1 MSAVEKSDLFVT
13 DVEVWRLHY
22 VKTLQHWRKRFE
34 SNIDPIRAL
43 YDDRFCRMWRYYLIA
58 SELSFSVL
66 GMVIFQFQISRDQE
80 AVPLT
85 RDYMFDA

>member
-1 MSAVEKSDLFVT
+1 
-13 DVEVWRLHY
+13 
-22 VKTLQHWRKRFE
+22 
-34 SNIDPIRAL
+34 
-43 YDDRFCRMWRYYLIA
+43 MWRYYLIA

-66 GMVIFQFQISRDQE
+66 GMVVFQFQISRDQI